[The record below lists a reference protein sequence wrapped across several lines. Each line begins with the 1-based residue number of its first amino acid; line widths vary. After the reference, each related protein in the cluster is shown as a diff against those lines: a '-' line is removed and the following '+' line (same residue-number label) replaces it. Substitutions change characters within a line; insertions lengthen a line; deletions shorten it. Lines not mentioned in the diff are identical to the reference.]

1 VGLRLGRKS
10 KWDGVLFGV
19 LSGPTY
25 DGAANQGLI
34 NANYPTNPANGQPIL
49 TWIFKRD
56 PYWLVN
62 GRLSYQL
69 NRQLRLFAGVNNLL
83 NLNYDP
89 AYLALNQVNAT
100 YTLNP
105 YKSQSRQTTGSS
117 SPGREFF
124 GGVQYSL

>member
-1 VGLRLGRKS
+1 MGRRLPSGLGELALQEFS
-10 KWDGVLFGV
+10 K
-19 LSGPTY
+19 
-25 DGAANQGLI
+25 I
-34 NANYPTNPANGQPIL
+34 
-49 TWIFKRD
+49 
-56 PYWLVN
+56 
-62 GRLSYQL
+62 
-69 NRQLRLFAGVNNLL
+69 LL

-124 GGVQYSL
+124 GGVQYSF